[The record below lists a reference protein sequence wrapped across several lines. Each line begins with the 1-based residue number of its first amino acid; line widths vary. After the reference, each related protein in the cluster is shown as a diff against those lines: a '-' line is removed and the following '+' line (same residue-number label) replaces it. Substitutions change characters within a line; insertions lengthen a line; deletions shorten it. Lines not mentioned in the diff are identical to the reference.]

1 MNKWEF
7 ITLVIEFDKKKN
19 DWVIR
24 YTDDT
29 QVIGLGKIL
38 NTYGAQGW
46 ELVNMQAE
54 CFQAYPGFGKWSAE
68 PTCYRATFK
77 RHIER

>member
-1 MNKWEF
+1 MNNLEF
-7 ITLVIEFDKKKN
+7 ITLVIEFDKKKK
-19 DWVIR
+19 DWVVQ
-24 YTDDT
+24 YTDET
-29 QVIGLGKIL
+29 HVIGLEKIL

-54 CFQAYPGFGKWSAE
+54 CFQEYPGFGKWSAE

-77 RHIER
+77 RHIES